1 MVKHFRKNVIV
12 LTSGTAM
19 AQAIPLAIM
28 PYLTRVYSPAEF
40 AVLASFT
47 ALVSVLAVIVAAR
60 YELTIMQSKDTV
72 EANHRAV
79 LSLVAI
85 AVSAIL
91 WGVLAAFFS
100 PAVSGVMGQ
109 PALQPWL
116 IWLPLPLMM
125 MGMVQTFSSWLNFH
139 KRYRDIAIGRVAQA
153 TMTAA
158 INIGGG
164 VWKSGAAGLLLGYMA
179 GLTCAALYFWQ
190 KTKLHWR
197 DVREANI
204 PDLARRYAE
213 YPLYSAPAALLD
225 VASSYA
231 VIFIIGS
238 FYSAEI
244 LGQFFLAHRL
254 LLVPMI
260 LVGAGVAQVFFQ
272 HAVECR
278 SRGDSLR
285 PILINT
291 SRKLLL
297 YSFPLFV
304 LFVIFAPTLFAFALG
319 ETWRTAGEFARIV
332 AFGYWMR
339 LAVSPVSTVFLALN
353 RLKTGTL
360 WQVAYFVTSYG
371 VLGVAAWFQVS
382 ISQFLLLYMAVEF
395 MLYAAYFVM
404 ALRVCDQPE
413 LQKS

>member
-1 MVKHFRKNVIV
+1 VIV
-12 LTSGTAM
+12 LTSGTAI

-28 PYLTRVYSPAEF
+28 PFLTRVYTPSEF

-47 ALVSVLAVIVAAR
+47 ALASVLAVVVAAR
-60 YELTIMQSKDTV
+60 YELTIMQAKDAV

-79 LSLVAI
+79 LSLFAI
-85 AVSAIL
+85 AVSAVL
-91 WGVLAAFFS
+91 WGVVMAFFS
-100 PAVSGVMGQ
+100 PTISSVMGQ

-125 MGMVQTFSSWLNFH
+125 MGVVQTFSSWLNFH

-164 VWKSGAAGLLLGYMA
+164 VWKSGAVGLLLGYVA
-179 GLTCAALYFWQ
+179 GLACAALYFWR
-190 KTKLHWR
+190 KASLRWR
-197 DVREANI
+197 DMREANI
-204 PDLARRYAE
+204 PELARRYAD
-213 YPLYSAPAALLD
+213 YPLFSAPAALLD

-278 SRGDSLR
+278 NRGVSLR

-332 AFGYWMR
+332 AFGYWVR
-339 LAVSPVSTVFLALN
+339 LAVSPVSTVFLALD

-360 WQVAYFVTSYG
+360 WQVAYFVASYG
-371 VLGVAAWFQVS
+371 VLGAAAWLHVP
-382 ISQFLLLYMAVEF
+382 ITQFLLLYMVEEF
-395 MLYAAYFVM
+395 MLYSLYFVM
-404 ALRVCDQPE
+404 AYRACDQTQ
-413 LQKS
+413 LSKAV